1 MNNFFLLCC
10 PLLLVLTFE
19 VCIFQPSPK
28 INIILI
34 AKVNQA
40 TGKKHFLI
48 EVGDSG
54 EMESTDADIG
64 ADNES
69 DIGPDNGS
77 DNGADKRSENGSD
90 ELKEEVDA
98 ASKSSGA
105 DYGNSPKKGFKS
117 AQIPVRTFIHSH
129 KCR

>member
-1 MNNFFLLCC
+1 M
-10 PLLLVLTFE
+10 
-19 VCIFQPSPK
+19 
-28 INIILI
+28 ILI

-48 EVGDSG
+48 EVEDNG

-77 DNGADKRSENGSD
+77 DNGGDKRSENGS
-90 ELKEEVDA
+90 EEFKEEVDA

-105 DYGNSPKKGFKS
+105 DSLFKS
-117 AQIPVRTFIHSH
+117 AQIPVRNLIHSH
-129 KCR
+129 KFW

>member
-1 MNNFFLLCC
+1 MRNFFLLCC

-19 VCIFQPSPK
+19 VCIFQLSPNV
-28 INIILI
+28 NIILI

-48 EVGDSG
+48 EVGKSG
-54 EMESTDADIG
+54 EIESSDADIG
-64 ADNES
+64 PDNGSDNES

-77 DNGADKRSENGSD
+77 DHEADKRSENGS
-90 ELKEEVDA
+90 EEFKEEVDA
-98 ASKSSGA
+98 ASKSSG
-105 DYGNSPKKGFKS
+105 NSPFKS

-129 KCR
+129 KFW

>member
-1 MNNFFLLCC
+1 M
-10 PLLLVLTFE
+10 
-19 VCIFQPSPK
+19 
-28 INIILI
+28 ILI

-40 TGKKHFLI
+40 TGKKHF
-48 EVGDSG
+48 
-54 EMESTDADIG
+54 TDADIG
-64 ADNES
+64 ADNKS

-77 DNGADKRSENGSD
+77 DNGADKRSENGS
-90 ELKEEVDA
+90 EEFKEEVDA

-129 KCR
+129 ECR

>member
-1 MNNFFLLCC
+1 M
-10 PLLLVLTFE
+10 
-19 VCIFQPSPK
+19 
-28 INIILI
+28 ILI

-48 EVGDSG
+48 EVEKSG

-64 ADNES
+64 ADNKS

-77 DNGADKRSENGSD
+77 DNGADKRSENGS
-90 ELKEEVDA
+90 EEFKEEVDA
-98 ASKSSGA
+98 ASKSSG
-105 DYGNSPKKGFKS
+105 NSPFKS

-129 KCR
+129 KFW